1 MANKVGLGGFL
12 VRWVFALLL
21 VVGTYNPT
29 DYSFTSWVFAE
40 DAEFGPPMLIV
51 GLVLLIGWIFLL
63 KTTFDALGWL
73 GVSLGAALF
82 SAIVWFFSDLGWLSI
97 DSPSSM
103 SWIILIIVSLILAAG
118 MAWSHIKRRVTGQ
131 YNIDDMDE

>member
-1 MANKVGLGGFL
+1 MAKNIGVSGFL
-12 VRWVFALLL
+12 MRWAFALLL
-21 VVGTYNPT
+21 VLGTYNPT
-29 DYSFTSWVFAE
+29 DFSFISWVFGE
-40 DAEFGPPMLIV
+40 NSEFGPPMLIV
-51 GLVLLIGWIFLL
+51 GLLLLIGWIFLL

-82 SAIVWFFSDLGWLSI
+82 AAIVWFFADLGWLSV
-97 DSPSSM
+97 DNPSTM
-103 SWIILIIVSLILAAG
+103 SWIVLIIISLILAAG